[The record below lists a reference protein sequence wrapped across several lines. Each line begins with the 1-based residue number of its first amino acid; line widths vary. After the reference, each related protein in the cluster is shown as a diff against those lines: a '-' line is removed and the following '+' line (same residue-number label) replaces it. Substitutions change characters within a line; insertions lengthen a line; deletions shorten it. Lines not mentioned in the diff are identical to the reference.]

1 VDDKLIRRIAQVSGT
16 IWLIVEGRTD
26 GEIVRSLLRRRYPK
40 LRVVPIKPTGSKPN
54 LSRLAEQ
61 IEELIKSAL
70 AERDSRD
77 CVAVLHDADIQV
89 QPDRASYERIQKIC
103 EQHAPH
109 VKLVIAHDEIEA
121 WLLADS
127 GLCEWL
133 SQTPRNCDGERQ
145 PSLIL
150 RSWLD
155 KAGKPRYREENLPR
169 ILNNTQG
176 DGDKFSPSMR
186 EAIEHLKNAPC
197 IR

>member
-1 VDDKLIRRIAQVSGT
+1 MSRT
-16 IWLIVEGRTD
+16 IYIIVEGRTD
-26 GEIVRSLLRRRYPK
+26 GEIVKSLLRRRYPK

-70 AERDSRD
+70 AERDNRD
-77 CVAVLHDADIQV
+77 CVAVLHDADIHV
-89 QPDRASYERIQKIC
+89 QPDRSAYEHIQKIC
-103 EQHAPH
+103 EQHTPH
-109 VKLVIAHDEIEA
+109 VKLVIAYDEIEA

-127 GLCEWL
+127 GLCGWL
-133 SQTPRNCDGERQ
+133 GQTPRNYDSERQ

-155 KAGKPRYREENLPR
+155 KAGKPKYREENLPR
-169 ILNNTQG
+169 ILKNMEG

-186 EAIEHLKNAPC
+186 EALGHLQDAPC
-197 IR
+197 IL